1 MALVFMGHAKNTGVS
16 TKNPW
21 QLYDDLID
29 LLPAD
34 LTVTEALMSR
44 VVLVGNSA
52 AGIGTASND
61 RGGRRERAVNRHV
74 VGRSLRDVAALVKSW
89 DFELASLGVAALNSW
104 LNSPERLAAFAT
116 APGMSLDRSDRDIF
130 ESRASEFT
138 GQKVTLVGH
147 FTPGIKVLSDSVD
160 LTVLE
165 RDPHGSDLP
174 DSACEYVL
182 PASDTVFITGMTVAN
197 KTLPHLL
204 DLATDSRVF
213 LVGPSVPCAPEVF
226 AGQVQHIASSYVA
239 DASRAR
245 ALATIGAR
253 TPEMRP
259 ATSRFTLD
267 IQENPCPFPS
277 LPPN

>member
-1 MALVFMGHAKNTGVS
+1 MS

-34 LTVTEALMSR
+34 LTVTEAVLSR
-44 VVLVGNSA
+44 VVLVENSA
-52 AGIGTASND
+52 GGIGTASND
-61 RGGRRERAVNRHV
+61 RGGRRERAANRRII
-74 VGRSLRDVAALVKSW
+74 GQPLRDVAALIKSW

-104 LNSPERLAAFAT
+104 LNTPDRLAAFAT
-116 APGMSLDRSDRDIF
+116 SPRMNLEQSDRDIF
-130 ESRASEFT
+130 ESRAHEFI
-138 GQKVTLVGH
+138 GQKVALIGH
-147 FTPGIKVLSDSVD
+147 FTPGVKALADRVE

-165 RDPHGSDLP
+165 RDPRGFDLP

-182 PASDTVFITGMTVAN
+182 PATDAVFITGMTVAN

-204 DLATDSRVF
+204 ELSANATVF

-226 AGQVQHIASSYVA
+226 TGAVQHIASSYVT
-239 DASRAR
+239 DAPLAR
-245 ALATIGAR
+245 SLATVGAR

-259 ATSRFTLD
+259 ATSRVTLD
-267 IQENPCPFPS
+267 T
-277 LPPN
+277 